1 MPSTCIMKNQNL
13 QTLMYIHFPLVQ
25 NMMNIFFVVV
35 VVEKVCLEISVPVV
49 FLELRVSGVTT
60 SFLDR
65 SGQVFH

>member
-13 QTLMYIHFPLVQ
+13 QMLMYIHFPLVQ

-35 VVEKVCLEISVPVV
+35 VEKVCLEISVPV